1 MQTFKIEDKMKEIGR
16 IFLIV
21 VFLGSIMFTSCV
33 TKKKEKVQPLD
44 TAAMMQHHYVKV
56 GEVIQT
62 TQYTY
67 LFVTENENEYWM
79 AVRKMDAKTGD
90 SFYYDD
96 ALEMT
101 NFESKELN
109 RIFDR
114 VLFVQNINEASAGQ
128 ASMPQNLSAHSGR
141 KTAEQ
146 ASDIN
151 VEPANGSLTIAEV
164 YKNRNNY
171 AGKKVLVRGK
181 VVKINKGIMGRN
193 WVHLQDGTNDSGN
206 FDLTFTTQADANLGD
221 VIALD
226 GTVTL
231 NKDFGAGYLYDV
243 IVEDAV
249 LK

>member
-1 MQTFKIEDKMKEIGR
+1 MKEISR
-16 IFLIV
+16 RFLVVIFVGIV
-21 VFLGSIMFTSCV
+21 ILSSCV
-33 TKKKEKVQPLD
+33 TKKKEAVQALD
-44 TAAMMQHHYVKV
+44 TAALMQHHYVKV

-67 LFVTENENEYWM
+67 LFVTENGSEYWM

-96 ALEMT
+96 ALEMV

-109 RIFDR
+109 RVFDR
-114 VLFVQNINEASAGQ
+114 VLFVQNINAATAEQ

-141 KTAEQ
+141 KSTEFMG
-146 ASDIN
+146 DVK
-151 VEPANGSLTIAEV
+151 VEPIDGSLSIAEV
-164 YKNRNNY
+164 YKNRADY

-206 FDLTFTTQADANLGD
+206 FDLTFTTQADANTGD
-221 VIALD
+221 VINLE
-226 GTVTL
+226 GTATL
-231 NKDFGAGYLYDV
+231 NKDFGAGYFYDL
-243 IVEDAV
+243 IIEDAV